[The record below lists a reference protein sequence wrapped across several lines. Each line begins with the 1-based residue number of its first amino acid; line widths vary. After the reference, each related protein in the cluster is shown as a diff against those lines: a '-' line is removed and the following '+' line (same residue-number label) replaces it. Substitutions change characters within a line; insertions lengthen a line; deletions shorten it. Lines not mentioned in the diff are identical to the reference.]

1 MEGFMQKT
9 FQVKQADRTR
19 MYPLG
24 VSFEEEGLRI
34 SAVCEGAGEAGII
47 LYDKRHREG
56 AWVPFPETAV
66 WGRFAPCCFQAIM
79 TEIAAIFFTG
89 ERRFIR
95 IPSANVWKTLE
106 VMANESHPYPDVR

>member
-1 MEGFMQKT
+1 MQKT

-56 AWVPFPETAV
+56 AWVPFPENCRVGAV
-66 WGRFAPCCFQAIM
+66 CSMLLSGSGKWPGGSGLLH
-79 TEIAAIFFTG
+79 AAF
-89 ERRFIR
+89 RL
-95 IPSANVWKTLE
+95 S
-106 VMANESHPYPDVR
+106 

>member
-1 MEGFMQKT
+1 MQKT

-56 AWVPFPETAV
+56 AWVWRTK
-66 WGRFAPCCFQAIM
+66 AILTQM
-79 TEIAAIFFTG
+79 SG
-89 ERRFIR
+89 
-95 IPSANVWKTLE
+95 
-106 VMANESHPYPDVR
+106 DVRIL